1 MLTRQLRPAGHLP
14 RIRSSKGFTLV
25 ELMIGILVGTIVVA
39 GVIALYITVIRGSAF
54 VVTEARVT
62 QDTRI
67 SMDLMAS
74 DIRRAGYSHPSR
86 IEVSE
91 ESGTPE
97 NPFMDETRNI
107 TIHDH
112 DGGSANCILVSY
124 DPTFQYDPQDA
135 SLEFDLSDL
144 TGFRQFVFGYR
155 LNSEG
160 VIQILAS
167 SNVSNTESCE
177 TGSWET
183 LTDRGTIRVNSL
195 TFSTEGSTCLNTSL
209 DLSSDSGNTEDDAF
223 WEADEESRTFCEGAY
238 NGALES
244 DRDNVLIESRQVRVT
259 LEAADRSSGNTQVTF
274 DESIRVRNNRIFT
287 VEAN

>member
-1 MLTRQLRPAGHLP
+1 MPNLQQNHMPKAG
-14 RIRSSKGFTLV
+14 SQSGFTLV

-86 IEVSE
+86 IKVSE
-91 ESGTPE
+91 ETGMPE
-97 NPFMDETRNI
+97 NPFMLENRSI
-107 TIHDH
+107 AIHDH
-112 DGGSANCILVSY
+112 DGGDGNCILVSF
-124 DPTFQYDPQDA
+124 DPTFQYAPEDA

-144 TGFRQFVFGYR
+144 AGSSQFVFGYR
-155 LNSEG
+155 LNAEG
-160 VIQILAS
+160 VIQMLSSPDLAS
-167 SNVSNTESCE
+167 TDNCE
-177 TGSWET
+177 ADVRWDA
-183 LTDRGTIRVNSL
+183 LTDPATIRVDSL

-209 DLSSDSGNTEDDAF
+209 DLSSASGNTEGDAF
-223 WEADEESRTFCEGAY
+223 WEAGDGSRTFCEGTY
-238 NGALES
+238 NGALEPGQ
-244 DRDNVLIESRQVRVT
+244 DNVLIENRQIRINLDAV
-259 LEAADRSSGNTQVTF
+259 DRSSASTRVTF

-287 VEAN
+287 VEAP

>member
-1 MLTRQLRPAGHLP
+1 MLTTQRCP
-14 RIRSSKGFTLV
+14 RRTPKTQRYSGFTLV

-86 IEVSE
+86 IDVSE
-91 ESGTPE
+91 ETGMPE
-97 NPFMDETRNI
+97 NPFMVEDRSI
-107 TIHDH
+107 AIHDH
-112 DGGSANCILVSY
+112 DGGDGNCILVSY
-124 DPTFQYDPQDA
+124 DPTFQYAPEDA

-144 TGFRQFVFGYR
+144 AGSSQFVFGYR
-155 LNSEG
+155 LNAEG

-167 SNVSNTESCE
+167 SDLTSTESCE
-177 TGSWET
+177 AGRWEA
-183 LTDRGTIRVNSL
+183 LTDPATIRVDSL

-209 DLSSDSGNTEDDAF
+209 DLSSASGNTEDDAF
-223 WEADEESRTFCEGAY
+223 WEAGGGSRTFCEGAY
-238 NGALES
+238 NGALE
-244 DRDNVLIESRQVRVT
+244 DDQDNVLIESRQVRVI
-259 LEAADRSSGNTQVTF
+259 LDAVDRSSASTRVTF
-274 DESIRVRNNRIFT
+274 DESIRVRNNRIFS
-287 VEAN
+287 VEAP